1 MWLVYAL
8 LNPVVDASRNVFSKC
23 ASRTIDPLLVT
34 WFNNLIPAIV
44 FSPVIFFTEINFNRD
59 FVTAIIIS
67 GLSNIATATLYHRA
81 ISKGDISEVVPM
93 LSFTPLFLL
102 LSSPFLVNEIPD
114 AAGLTGIL
122 LITAG
127 SYILNLKDY
136 KKNFLAPFW
145 SLYNNK
151 GTRYMLIVAV
161 IWSIS
166 ANFDKRG
173 IQSSSVWQYVFFI
186 NLFVVTGTTLILLIK
201 RKLQFSEINK
211 ERYNLFMVGILT
223 ALGFFF
229 HMHAL
234 SLALVAYVIA
244 LKRTA
249 GLISVFLG
257 HFFLDEPHLKKR
269 FAGAFI
275 MFIGVVILVLF

>member
-1 MWLVYAL
+1 MWLFYAL
-8 LNPVVDASRNVFSKC
+8 LNPIVDASRNVFSKR
-23 ASRTIDPLLVT
+23 ASKTIDPLLVT
-34 WFNNLIPAIV
+34 WFNNLIPTLV
-44 FSPVIFFTEINFNRD
+44 LSPVLFFVDLTFND
-59 FVTAIIIS
+59 EFITALIIS

-102 LSSPFLVNEIPD
+102 LSSPFLINEMPD
-114 AAGLTGIL
+114 TSGLIGIL

-136 KKNFLAPFW
+136 RRNFLAPFR
-145 SLYNNK
+145 SLYSNK

-173 IQSSSVWQYVFFI
+173 IQASSVWQYVFFI
-186 NLFVVTGTTLILLIK
+186 NAFVVSGTTILLLAK
-201 RKLQFSEINK
+201 KKLKISEIRK
-211 ERYNLFMVGILT
+211 EKTNLFLVGILT
-223 ALGFFF
+223 AIGFVVHTF
-229 HMHAL
+229 AL
-234 SLALVAYVIA
+234 SLTLVATVIA
-244 LKRTA
+244 LKRTT
-249 GLISVFLG
+249 GLISVLLG
-257 HFFLDEPHLKKR
+257 HFFLGEPHLKKR
-269 FAGAFI
+269 IVGAFI

>member
-1 MWLVYAL
+1 MWLFYAL
-8 LNPVVDASRNVFSKC
+8 LNPVVDASRNVFSKR
-23 ASRTIDPLLVT
+23 ASKNVDPLLVT
-34 WFNNLIPAIV
+34 WFNNLVPTLLL
-44 FSPVIFFTEINFNRD
+44 SPVLFWVD
-59 FVTAIIIS
+59 FSFRPQFLISITIS
-67 GLSNIATATLYHRA
+67 GLGNIATAILYHRA

-102 LSSPFLVNEIPD
+102 FSSPFLVNEMPD
-114 AAGLTGIL
+114 ATGLAGIL

-136 KKNFLAPFW
+136 RRNFLAPLR
-145 SLYNNK
+145 SLYRNK
-151 GTRYMLIVAV
+151 GSRYMLIVAV

-173 IQSSSVWQYVFFI
+173 IQASSVWQYVFCI
-186 NLFVVTGTTLILLIK
+186 NLFVVTGTTIVLLAK
-201 RKLQFSEINK
+201 RKLQFSEIKK
-211 ERYNLFMVGILT
+211 EKTNLFLVGILT
-223 ALGFFF
+223 AVGFVAHTF
-229 HMHAL
+229 AL
-234 SLALVAYVIA
+234 SLTLVAYVIA

-249 GLISVFLG
+249 GLISVLLG

-269 FAGAFI
+269 ITGAFI